1 MKKKI
6 RISNRLGLH
15 ARASSKL
22 VGLTNNF
29 KSDVNI
35 SKGELA
41 INAKSIL
48 GILSLAAS
56 LGVEIEIETKGDDEE
71 FAMREVI
78 SLFDSKFGEKS

>member
-1 MKKKI
+1 M
-6 RISNRLGLH
+6 R
-15 ARASSKL
+15 
-22 VGLTNNF
+22 LTNNF
-29 KSDVNI
+29 KSDVSI

-71 FAMREVI
+71 FAMSEVI
-78 SLFDSKFGEKS
+78 SLFDSKFGEES

>member
-15 ARASSKL
+15 AGASSKL
-22 VGLTNNF
+22 VRLTNNC

-48 GILSLAAS
+48 GIL
-56 LGVEIEIETKGDDEE
+56 
-71 FAMREVI
+71 
-78 SLFDSKFGEKS
+78 